1 VILAGVDVTIL
12 QPLEPF
18 AAFSR
23 GEMMV
28 RGAGFEPAEY
38 QNVDDDEGPDV
49 IDISK
54 LRNSEE

>member
-1 VILAGVDVTIL
+1 
-12 QPLEPF
+12 
-18 AAFSR
+18 
-23 GEMMV
+23 MMV